1 MSSDDD
7 HLMGDNDDNAMMV
20 APEGEEGDLGYNGVS
35 QQRRRVKDK
44 RGSNKSSFS
53 ATQSQQLHSCIVKL
67 IVQSV
72 TPNYAEP
79 WRRKSQNSSSGTGFV
94 VEGRRIVT
102 NAHVVKRSTHV
113 RARKSSSPVMFS
125 CTVEW
130 ASLTLDLAVLSVNDP
145 DAFFGTDSDETNT
158 PNYLSLCQILPCL
171 DENVTCVGFPRGGQ
185 QISVTRGVVSRVDVN
200 SHGVLRIQIDAAINP
215 GNSGGPVFDERG
227 RVVGVASSHLKGGSN
242 IGYIIPIEVLSHF
255 LGMCEDGIEAS
266 SIERSALNASKV
278 TPSRLVCTEGAL
290 KMTPGVAG
298 LGCEVQTLESKA
310 LRKRLGLHDEHGGGV
325 RISALWSP
333 VPRLPENLEDLS
345 TDRMKK
351 NREDGLISDSEG
363 LELDDVLLSI
373 DGIEVGQDGTIP
385 LSESRPHE
393 RIGKSYLITRNR
405 IGRSLKLD
413 ILRSGKPISLQTTLR
428 PSRYLCPVYDSFDAC
443 PS

>member
-1 MSSDDD
+1 M
-7 HLMGDNDDNAMMV
+7 H
-20 APEGEEGDLGYNGVS
+20 
-35 QQRRRVKDK
+35 
-44 RGSNKSSFS
+44 
-53 ATQSQQLHSCIVKL
+53 
-67 IVQSV
+67 
-72 TPNYAEP
+72 
-79 WRRKSQNSSSGTGFV
+79 
-94 VEGRRIVT
+94 
-102 NAHVVKRSTHV
+102 
-113 RARKSSSPVMFS
+113 
-125 CTVEW
+125 
-130 ASLTLDLAVLSVNDP
+130 
-145 DAFFGTDSDETNT
+145 
-158 PNYLSLCQILPCL
+158 
-171 DENVTCVGFPRGGQ
+171 
-185 QISVTRGVVSRVDVN
+185 
-200 SHGVLRIQIDAAINP
+200 
-215 GNSGGPVFDERG
+215 
-227 RVVGVASSHLKGGSN
+227 
-242 IGYIIPIEVLSHF
+242 
-255 LGMCEDGIEAS
+255 
-266 SIERSALNASKV
+266 
-278 TPSRLVCTEGAL
+278 
-290 KMTPGVAG
+290 
-298 LGCEVQTLESKA
+298 QTLESKA

-443 PS
+443 PSYVICGGCVFVPLSWPW